1 MIIKYFVSKK
11 DLANTEIGVSS
22 APVWIAAH
30 QNELGCLALNQQ
42 GTRIAT
48 ASNKGTLIRVWDS
61 SSKNLL
67 VELRRGTDPATIY
80 W

>member
-1 MIIKYFVSKK
+1 M
-11 DLANTEIGVSS
+11 ATTEIGVSA

-30 QNELGCLALNQQ
+30 ENDLGCLALNQQ

-48 ASNKGTLIRVWDS
+48 ASTKGTLIRVWDS
-61 SSKNLL
+61 GTKKL
-67 VELRRGTDPATIY
+67 VIELRRGTDPATIY

>member
-1 MIIKYFVSKK
+1 M
-11 DLANTEIGVSS
+11 GVSS

-30 QNELGCLALNQQ
+30 RNELGCLALNQQ

-48 ASNKGTLIRVWDS
+48 ASNMGTLIRVWDS
-61 SSKNLL
+61 TSKNLL
-67 VELRRGTDPATIY
+67 VELRRGTDPATVY